1 MSEKIV
7 LFRRRFIPNE
17 LTFLKDDEIIAY
29 NDDLIATRWNSL
41 KPRSD
46 FARGMSTYYRKKGIK
61 ISKIIDKDGNFLH
74 WYCDIVTECGE
85 EALDVDNRCK
95 LRNGADEFLLS
106 GGMPGVRP
114 IVYQDLLIDI
124 IVNPNGLIEVA
135 DLDELADARKEGL
148 ITSEMTDKALYTT
161 KNYLR
166 LLYDR
171 YGKMDC
177 RDEKFVLP
185 Y

>member
-85 EALDVDNRCK
+85 EALEVERTCN
-95 LRNGADEFLLS
+95 LRNGADKYLLT
-106 GGMPGVRP
+106 GGEPGVRA
-114 IVYQDLLIDI
+114 IVYQDLLVDV

-135 DLDELADARKEGL
+135 DLDELADASKAGL
-148 ITSEMTDKALYTT
+148 ITPDMVDKALRTT
-161 KNYLR
+161 HDYLA
-166 LLYDR
+166 LLYSR
-171 YGKMDC
+171 YGKYEFT
-177 RDEKFVLP
+177 DERFVSA